1 VNGITRRPE
10 GAPAALRKGSR
21 FSRLLESP
29 IVADGAVVLYA
40 GSLAMSGSGIV
51 LHVVMSR
58 VLGPSTYGAL
68 NSLLGLVLI
77 LQVPIGS
84 LEVSVTRR
92 VASLTPDARATV
104 ALKPML
110 TRSVAWALASLGT
123 FVAASPLIASFLHLK
138 SPLPVIAI
146 GLVLVPSIV
155 GVIPKSYLMANKR
168 FRVVGLALGVSSM
181 GRIVI
186 GPVLA
191 VAGLGLY
198 AALFAILLAEAAA
211 CLVLAWPLREQL
223 GRSIGRVLRL
233 RFTDL
238 GVSSLA
244 FGGFWLL
251 LTMDV
256 LIARHVLSPSSAGT
270 YAAAATAARA
280 VIFLPGM
287 VANAMFPR
295 FADRAA
301 SRADRRRALRHAVV
315 VSTIIAGTAGL
326 VLVLVPPSVVTTVLG
341 TGYRDSAGVLAA
353 LAMGAV
359 AMAVTNMLVFY
370 LLSTL
375 SGLSLVSWLA
385 VPVLYVTASQQTSAA
400 GIAQSVLAVDLLV
413 LAVVAMASLREK
425 HVQAEDPSPHLI
437 DLTSEVDVTVV
448 VPFFN
453 PGPRFEKNIRSL
465 GNVLSGQGVS
475 FEIIAVSD
483 GSTDGS
489 ERVARDIG
497 APVRCIT
504 LPCNQGKGSA
514 LRTGLRQARGEYVG
528 FIDADGDIDPVILRP
543 LITVTTAYR
552 PDIVYASKR
561 HPMSQVTYPPL
572 RRLYSAGF
580 QLLVRLLFRINVRDT
595 QTGLKLVRREVLA
608 AALPRMLEKRF
619 AFDVE
624 LFVVA
629 HRLGHRRFF
638 EAPVEIGQRFSSSI
652 DVRAVGRT
660 LQDTLAIFYRLRVL
674 RWYDEEQTAS
684 PPVLARCAE
693 DAVV

>member
-1 VNGITRRPE
+1 
-10 GAPAALRKGSR
+10 
-21 FSRLLESP
+21 
-29 IVADGAVVLYA
+29 
-40 GSLAMSGSGIV
+40 
-51 LHVVMSR
+51 
-58 VLGPSTYGAL
+58 
-68 NSLLGLVLI
+68 
-77 LQVPIGS
+77 VPLGS

-92 VASLTPDARATV
+92 VASLPPEARACV
-104 ALKPML
+104 ALRPML
-110 TRSVAWALASLGT
+110 VRSLAWSLASLGA
-123 FVAASPLIASFLHLK
+123 VVVASPLIASFLHLR
-138 SPLPVIAI
+138 SPLPVIVV
-146 GLVLVPSIV
+146 GLVVVPSIV
-155 GVIPKSYLMANKR
+155 GLIPKSYLMANKR
-168 FRVVGLALGVSSM
+168 FRNAGLALAISSL

-186 GPVLA
+186 APLLAALGFGLYSALLA
-191 VAGLGLY
+191 V
-198 AALFAILLAEAAA
+198 LLAEAAA
-211 CLVLAWPLREQL
+211 FLVLAWPLRAQL
-223 GRSIGRVLRL
+223 RTSIGRVLRL
-233 RFTDL
+233 KLSDL
-238 GVSSLA
+238 GISSLA
-244 FGGFWLL
+244 FGGFWVL

-256 LIARHVLSPSSAGT
+256 LIARHVLSPASAGT

-295 FADRAA
+295 FADAAA
-301 SRADRRRALRHAVV
+301 SRAERRRSLRHAVV
-315 VSTIIAGTAGL
+315 VSTFIAGAAGL
-326 VLVLVPPSVVTTVLG
+326 ALVLVPPSAVTALLG
-341 TGYRDSAGVLAA
+341 TGYRDSAAVLAA
-353 LAMGAV
+353 LALGGI

-370 LLSTL
+370 LLSTV
-375 SGLSLVSWLA
+375 SGWSLVSWVA
-385 VPVLYVTASQQTSAA
+385 VPLLYVTAGQQTSAA
-400 GIAQSVLAVDLLV
+400 GIARCVMAVDLLV
-413 LAVVAMASLREK
+413 LAVVALASLREK
-425 HVQAEDPSPHLI
+425 HVQAEEPWPQLI
-437 DLTSEVDVTVV
+437 DLTSELDVTVV

-483 GSTDGS
+483 GCTDGS
-489 ERVARDIG
+489 ERIARDVG
-497 APVRCIT
+497 GPVRCIA
-504 LPCNQGKGSA
+504 LPSNQGKGSA
-514 LRTGLRQARGEYVG
+514 LRVGLRQARGEYVG
-528 FIDADGDIDPVILRP
+528 FIDADGDIDPRILRP

-638 EAPVEIGQRFSSSI
+638 EAPVEIGQRFGSSV
-652 DVRAVGRT
+652 DLRAVGRT
-660 LQDTLAIFYRLRVL
+660 LQDTMAIFYRLRVL
-674 RWYDEEQTAS
+674 RWYDEERTTTT
-684 PPVLARCAE
+684 PVLAPRAE